1 MSDLMEIREFI
12 QRIAQGITFA
22 IGIDTQ
28 VIDRDMERVAGTV
41 YTVPYTHLDV
51 YKRQSLRRGSCK
63 RVYLQRQGTDQL
75 SHRGRNP
82 HQNGFCGSPGDS
94 GQNHSPGA
102 DQEFRAGDR
111 SRQIRRGL

>member
-41 YTVPYTHLDV
+41 YKPIPQNGGIV
-51 YKRQSLRRGSCK
+51 K
-63 RVYLQRQGTDQL
+63 RVIESGEYAISTTVDRNSPACLKCNQRNNCKEMGYIHL
-75 SHRGRNP
+75 SLIH
-82 HQNGFCGSPGDS
+82 
-94 GQNHSPGA
+94 
-102 DQEFRAGDR
+102 
-111 SRQIRRGL
+111 I

>member
-41 YTVPYTHLDV
+41 TSPF
-51 YKRQSLRRGSCK
+51 LRTGAS
-63 RVYLQRQGTDQL
+63 
-75 SHRGRNP
+75 S
-82 HQNGFCGSPGDS
+82 S
-94 GQNHSPGA
+94 G
-102 DQEFRAGDR
+102 
-111 SRQIRRGL
+111 